1 MCAAAMEN
9 ASNLQGM
16 NISKKHTC
24 SCLYLVYVNDCCG
37 NASGSF
43 LEELLLELALEVLA
57 LVKTVLV
64 VNKKNCGAFTQE
76 GFCKNQQSGI
86 FLLLGYVRKFN
97 AFIDLLPRVITYCTW
112 ILWFMHAWLSVLG
125 KSQCFLL
132 LKLYLL
138 SKWTSPWGLRVSVSI
153 LKWYWAAV
161 CKALLAKNGSC
172 ILGKTFLV
180 MCRK

>member
-64 VNKKNCGAFTQE
+64 VNEKKLWRFHARR
-76 GFCKNQQSGI
+76 
-86 FLLLGYVRKFN
+86 LLQKSTVRYLSSPWVRKKIQCLHRSFAKGDHVLYLN
-97 AFIDLLPRVITYCTW
+97 IVVYACMTERFGKKPMFPPTET
-112 ILWFMHAWLSVLG
+112 LSPIKMNISLRAASFCVNIKMVLG
-125 KSQCFLL
+125 CCL
-132 LKLYLL
+132 
-138 SKWTSPWGLRVSVSI
+138 
-153 LKWYWAAV
+153 
-161 CKALLAKNGSC
+161 
-172 ILGKTFLV
+172 
-180 MCRK
+180 

>member
-64 VNKKNCGAFTQE
+64 VNENKNCRA
-76 GFCKNQQSGI
+76 
-86 FLLLGYVRKFN
+86 
-97 AFIDLLPRVITYCTW
+97 
-112 ILWFMHAWLSVLG
+112 FMHARLLQKSTVVYLS
-125 KSQCFLL
+125 
-132 LKLYLL
+132 
-138 SKWTSPWGLRVSVSI
+138 SPW
-153 LKWYWAAV
+153 AP
-161 CKALLAKNGSC
+161 C
-172 ILGKTFLV
+172 
-180 MCRK
+180 M